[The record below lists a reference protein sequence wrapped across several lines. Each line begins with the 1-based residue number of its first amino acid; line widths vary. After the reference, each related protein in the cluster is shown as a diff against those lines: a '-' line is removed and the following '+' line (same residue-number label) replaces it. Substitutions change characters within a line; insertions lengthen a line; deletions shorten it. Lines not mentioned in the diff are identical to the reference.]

1 MVRLSITHNSC
12 LQKVA
17 AAKGAIIDE
26 PLRPE
31 EVDDGDGSD
40 EEDEDEG
47 QRYLE
52 SVTKSLDEM
61 YDEYVQRSASRVR
74 AIKRGKKARRIEE
87 DEVEKLRGDTER
99 GLHELEG
106 GEDEAAQVDDDSNPL
121 LATLLPKARPA
132 SAQTTADRW
141 FANLAKQ
148 STLGAIEDSDDEDA
162 PLAVPLAGA
171 KADFL
176 SGKMVPADADGD
188 EHEEREKRK
197 SKASF
202 EEVAVSESDNSSDFS
217 YDSDDSRDR
226 AELMALGSVM
236 LKKQKRKEDLVDD
249 SFHRYTFNDTDL
261 PSWFVHDENKHLKI
275 QKPVT
280 ARQIAEMKE
289 KLKLINA
296 RPIQKVAEAKAR
308 RKKRALKKLAS
319 ATRQATKFVDDPD
332 MSAKAKMKAI
342 EKVMKQGNKKV
353 KVNKSLVI
361 GTKGGG
367 RKKTEQKA
375 GKGAAKTVVVDR
387 RMKTDKRGLQK
398 AARVAKGIKK
408 KGKRG
413 HGKKG

>member
-1 MVRLSITHNSC
+1 M
-12 LQKVA
+12 
-17 AAKGAIIDE
+17 
-26 PLRPE
+26 
-31 EVDDGDGSD
+31 
-40 EEDEDEG
+40 
-47 QRYLE
+47 
-52 SVTKSLDEM
+52 TKSLDEM

-74 AIKRGKKARRIEE
+74 AIKRGKKAKRLEE

-99 GLHELEG
+99 GLHELADGDDEVAPADEEG
-106 GEDEAAQVDDDSNPL
+106 NPL

-132 SAQTTADRW
+132 SAETAADRW
-141 FANLAKQ
+141 FSSLAKQ
-148 STLGAIEDSDDEDA
+148 STFGAIEDSDDEDA
-162 PLAVPLAGA
+162 APPVAATGA
-171 KADFL
+171 KKADFL
-176 SGKMVPADADGD
+176 SGKMVRADADG
-188 EHEEREKRK
+188 EEQEEREKRK
-197 SKASF
+197 KQAAPF
-202 EEVAVSESDNSSDFS
+202 EEVAASESDNSSDFS

-236 LKKQKRKEDLVDD
+236 LKKQKRKEDLIDD
-249 SFHRYTFNDTDL
+249 SFHRYTFNDMDL
-261 PSWFVHDENKHLKI
+261 PAWFVHDENKHLKI

-319 ATRQATKFVDDPD
+319 ATKQATKFVDDPD

-375 GKGAAKTVVVDR
+375 GKGAAKSVVVDR

-398 AARVAKGIKK
+398 ASRIAKGVKK